1 MLMNDAVLA
10 NDEVLECVRRVNGAE
25 AGGGA
30 GSCTCGS
37 RDTIGSPRATVYLF
51 LGVGLT
57 LVCLFPPPPRGD
69 PDEEEGNF
77 GSGGSVRVAGS

>member
-1 MLMNDAVLA
+1 VKDAVLA
-10 NDEVLECVRRVNGAE
+10 TDWFLECVRVRRV
-25 AGGGA
+25 GGVEGG

-57 LVCLFPPPPRGD
+57 LVCLFPRGD
-69 PDEEEGNF
+69 PDEEDGNF
-77 GSGGSVRVAGS
+77 GGGGSDSVADSWD